1 MTGSKSKITIAA
13 LTVMTMVF
21 TMIPGMAFAAE
32 GSEGTGAEP
41 KTVTVT
47 FSGETADGFDMLP
60 VTLEVDSDLTE
71 QYYPDVTVEPE
82 DEVTISDVL
91 VAAHIEKYGQAFEE
105 NPTTYYN
112 VEDGTYKTGFA
123 LTQFERTGSSY
134 MYYVNGHAPQNG
146 ICLTAVNDGDCVET
160 GLYHDTAAWSDVYGS
175 FGSREYTAKE
185 GDAVNVELKAENNQG
200 EAAAVDEGAK
210 IMLLDANTGKVTDQ
224 LAAADKEGK
233 ASLTFDKK
241 GTYYISAIGTATYT
255 GYTGAQ
261 VSGRFMLPYAKVTVA
276 AKEVVKP
283 APVKKTLKTPVVT
296 VKAGKKYAK
305 ISWKK
310 VAGATSYR
318 VYRATSKN
326 GSYKKIADVSA
337 KKLSVKA
344 TKLKSGK
351 KYYFKVRAYAKSVK
365 SSCSK
370 AKAVK
375 IK

>member
-1 MTGSKSKITIAA
+1 MRRSRSKITIAA
-13 LTVMTMVF
+13 LTAMTMVF

-32 GSEGTGAEP
+32 ETGGTEAEP

-47 FSGETADGFDMLP
+47 FSGETADGFDMQP
-60 VTLEVDSDLTE
+60 VTLEVASDLTE
-71 QYYPDVTVEPE
+71 QYYPDVTVEPKN
-82 DEVTISDVL
+82 EVTISDVL
-91 VAAHIEKYGQAFEE
+91 VAAHMEKYGEAFEK
-105 NPTTYYN
+105 NPAAYYN

-134 MYYVNGHAPQNG
+134 MYYVNSLAPQEG
-146 ICLTAVNDGDCVET
+146 ICLTKVNDGDFVET
-160 GLYHDTAAWSDVYGS
+160 GLYHDTETWSDVYGS
-175 FGSREYTAKE
+175 FKSREYTAKE
-185 GDAVNVELKAENNQG
+185 GEAVSVDLMAVNSRN
-200 EAAAVDEGAK
+200 EAAAIDDGAK
-210 IMLLDANTGKVTDQ
+210 IMLLDTKTGKVTDPI
-224 LAAADKEGK
+224 ATADKDGT
-233 ASLTFDKK
+233 ASLKFAKK
-241 GTYYISAIGTATYT
+241 GTYYITAIGTATYT

-261 VSGRFMLPYAKVTVA
+261 VSGRFMMPYAKVTVA
-276 AKEVVKP
+276 AKPVVKP

-310 VAGATSYR
+310 VAGAKGYQ

-326 GSYKKIADVSA
+326 GTYKKIATVSA

-351 KYYFKVRAYAKSVK
+351 KYYFKVRAYANSVK
-365 SSCSK
+365 SSYSK
-370 AKAVK
+370 VKAVK